1 MNQPTR
7 ILVLHGPNLQLLGKR
22 QPEIYGTTTLADINE
37 ALRARAALAGVELDT
52 HQSNSEGDLVTL
64 IGERLG
70 AVDGVLINPA
80 AYTHTSVAIADALA
94 ALAVPV
100 IEIHLSNV
108 AAREPFRHHS
118 FVAPIAT
125 GTIAGFGL
133 DSYTLALDAMARI
146 LSQDTDR

>member
-1 MNQPTR
+1 MTQPKR

-22 QPEIYGTTTLADINE
+22 QPEIYGTTTLADIDD
-37 ALRARAALAGVELDT
+37 ALRARAVRAGIELEI
-52 HQSNSEGDLVTL
+52 HQSDSEGRLVTL

-70 AVDGVLINPA
+70 SVDGVLINPA

-133 DSYTLALDAMARI
+133 DSYTLALDAMART
-146 LSQDTDR
+146 LSPDTDC

>member
-1 MNQPTR
+1 MNQPKR

-22 QPEIYGTTTLADINE
+22 QPDIYGTTTLADINE
-37 ALRARAALAGVELDT
+37 ALRTRAAVAGVELEV

-80 AYTHTSVAIADALA
+80 AYTHTSLAIADALA

-100 IEIHLSNV
+100 VEIHLSNV
-108 AAREPFRHHS
+108 AAREPIRHHS

-146 LSQDTDR
+146 LSRDTDC